1 MNDISEWL
9 VENKEKIEKGV
20 EIMAQASRVLASSIG
35 QLHPVLEAV
44 FKVSAE
50 LLKNPESS
58 EANYLTQ
65 QLAKVNDQLTVIQ
78 NEMDQIELEM
88 MTTSMNKKNFDWE
101 VHILSQ
107 FESFQDFL
115 NAKPK
120 FKEKKKEKFMTHYNV
135 TEGDMNVEALYNAV
149 MEDTCVEKPIL
160 EIVLATKEKNRKA
173 VEDFCARLKKL
184 FVVGIISIMAYS
196 AFKEGAVDSDTV
208 KKWKE
213 RMENV
218 EGKMKAA
225 VDDCVE
231 NFAEQA
237 KLDIKKKLDVS
248 PGPVD
253 SKWTESLLE
262 ILKNKYDWVS
272 WSIRAFKNR
281 ERVFFFN
288 WLAGKKYH
296 GCKGDNSF
304 EVLTKNKIKVV
315 VSFCT
320 EPKPIDKNRIQEQL
334 EQTKLNRNM
343 MTVALILQENFPDC
357 FIHAV
362 SHFKSVEEANNFPE
376 DCHYFGRFKGA
387 YLCFHSQ

>member
-9 VENKEKIEKGV
+9 VENREKIEKGV
-20 EIMAQASRVLASSIG
+20 EVMAQASRVLASSVG

-65 QLAKVNDQLTVIQ
+65 QLTKVNEQLTVIQ
-78 NEMDQIELEM
+78 NEINQIELEM

-120 FKEKKKEKFMTHYNV
+120 FKEKKKEKFMKHYDV
-135 TEGDMNVEALYNAV
+135 TEGDLNVEAIYNAV
-149 MEDTCVEKPIL
+149 MEDGCAERPIL
-160 EIVLATKEKNRKA
+160 EVVLATKERHRNS

-184 FVVGIISIMAYS
+184 FVVGIISIMAHS
-196 AFKEGAVDSDTV
+196 AFKEGAVDSETV

-213 RMENV
+213 RMEKV
-218 EGKMKAA
+218 EDKMKAA
-225 VDDCVE
+225 VDDCIE
-231 NFAEQA
+231 NFPEQA
-237 KLDIKKKLDVS
+237 KLDMKKTLDVS
-248 PGPVD
+248 PGPLSSD
-253 SKWTESLLE
+253 WTRSLLAM
-262 ILKNKYDWVS
+262 LVNKYDWVS
-272 WSIRAFKNR
+272 WSIRAFKDR
-281 ERVFFFN
+281 ERIFFFN
-288 WLAGKKYH
+288 WIAGKKYH
-296 GCKGDNSF
+296 GCKGGNSF
-304 EVLTKNKIKVV
+304 EVVTNNKIKVV

-320 EPKPIDKNRIQEQL
+320 DPKPIDKTRIQEQI

-343 MTVALILQENFPDC
+343 MTVALILQDGFPDC
-357 FIHAV
+357 VIHAV
-362 SHFKSVEEANNFPE
+362 SHFKAVEEADNFPE
-376 DCHYFGRFKGA
+376 DCHYFGRYKGA